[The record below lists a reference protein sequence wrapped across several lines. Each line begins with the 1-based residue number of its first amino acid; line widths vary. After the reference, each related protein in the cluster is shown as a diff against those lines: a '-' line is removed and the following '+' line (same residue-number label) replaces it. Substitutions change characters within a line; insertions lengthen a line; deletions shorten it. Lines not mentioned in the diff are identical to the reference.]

1 MNKAQQ
7 VTRYIKHLADST
19 DLKGGTFNNHRNGLI
34 GNHFEKPNVSYTRT
48 LAFIVGSDSAF
59 NKRNQTLSYENY

>member
-1 MNKAQQ
+1 MNKLIITLLRIAIGWHFL
-7 VTRYIKHLADST
+7 YE
-19 DLKGGTFNNHRNGLI
+19 GLV
-34 GNHFEKPNVSYTRT
+34 K